1 MDYKLL
7 YLNYD
12 AEIHV
17 HSNKLTY
24 YYQYKKHFQI
34 KHSNCTLYWKNGVKI
49 IFTQKWQVK

>member
-24 YYQYKKHFQI
+24 YYQHKQTL
-34 KHSNCTLYWKNGVKI
+34 SN
-49 IFTQKWQVK
+49 QA

>member
-17 HSNKLTY
+17 HSNKFTY
-24 YYQYKKHFQI
+24 YYQYKNTFKSSI
-34 KHSNCTLYWKNGVKI
+34 ATVLYTGKMVSK
-49 IFTQKWQVK
+49 